1 MKRLTKLIYTGMMNS
16 PVTRV
21 TNLTNQMDSLR
32 MSLMSAVAGEQQHD
46 KCNRVEAKELATQD
60 DTMYDE
66 QALSVNNVQNHV
78 RVEGDEIS
86 N

>member
-1 MKRLTKLIYTGMMNS
+1 MMNS
-16 PVTRV
+16 LVTRM
-21 TNLTNQMDSLR
+21 TSLTNQMASLMR
-32 MSLMSAVAGEQQHD
+32 SLMSAMAGEQQHD
-46 KCNRVEAKELATQD
+46 ECNGTEAKELATED